1 VSVGLIVMIVGSG
14 SLKNNL
20 NSFGGSQHKLPEQKR
35 QLEKYFSIQYFGVK
49 MGSML
54 ARVIFPMLR
63 EDVKCFGNND
73 CYVVTFGIP
82 ALILIFGMI
91 IFLIGSSQYVRK
103 PPSGNM
109 IVRMAKCIKVSPNVM
124 QGV

>member
-1 VSVGLIVMIVGSG
+1 MIVGSG

-20 NSFGGSQHKLPEQKR
+20 NSFGGSQHKLPEQKV
-35 QLEKYFSIQYFGVK
+35 QLEQYFSIQYFGVK

-63 EDVKCFGNND
+63 EDVKCFGNGD
-73 CYVVTFGIP
+73 CYLVTFGLP
-82 ALILIFGMI
+82 ALIMIFGTV
-91 IFLIGSSQYVRK
+91 IFLSGSSQYVRK

-109 IVRMAKCIKVSPNVM
+109 IVRMAKCIKVSYF
-124 QGV
+124 